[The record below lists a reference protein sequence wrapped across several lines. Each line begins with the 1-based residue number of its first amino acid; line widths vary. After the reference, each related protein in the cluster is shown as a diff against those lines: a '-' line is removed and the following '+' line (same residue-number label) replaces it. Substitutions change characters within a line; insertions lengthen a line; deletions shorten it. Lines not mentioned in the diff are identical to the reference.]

1 MMQNKKV
8 YILYDY
14 DKFKN
19 DYNFIKEYQTIGELQ
34 KDNNIILKN
43 KNSIYHFIYK
53 TLSDN
58 MHLLKD
64 KYIIIQDTLE
74 KDF

>member
-1 MMQNKKV
+1 MQNKKV
-8 YILYDY
+8 YILYNY
-14 DKFKN
+14 NKFKN
-19 DYNFIKEYQTIGELQ
+19 DYNFIKEYQTLDELK

-43 KNSIYHFIYK
+43 NNSIYHFIYK
-53 TLSDN
+53 AISDK

-74 KDF
+74 DL